1 MKIKVSLSKNASL
14 EVKTNNKMELK
25 AVINGLKMLKVSCKV
40 VLHTDSQYIKQGITE
55 WINKWRTNGWKTANK
70 KSVKNVELWKE
81 LDEIVLQHDI
91 NWKWVKAHSGNT
103 YNEEAD
109 RLARKESKK
118 LKYRDCEIK
127 KSQKNRGSSKFHR
140 LEGVLWQ

>member
-1 MKIKVSLSKNASL
+1 MKIKVKKRISGGEENT
-14 EVKTNNKMELK
+14 TNNKMELK
-25 AVINGLKMLKVSCKV
+25 AVINGLKMLKISCRV
-40 VLHTDSQYIKQGITE
+40 IVHTDSQYIKQGITG

-103 YNEEAD
+103 SIMKRQIDLLERN
-109 RLARKESKK
+109 
-118 LKYRDCEIK
+118 LK
-127 KSQKNRGSSKFHR
+127 S
-140 LEGVLWQ
+140 

>member
-1 MKIKVSLSKNASL
+1 M
-14 EVKTNNKMELK
+14 
-25 AVINGLKMLKVSCKV
+25 
-40 VLHTDSQYIKQGITE
+40 
-55 WINKWRTNGWKTANK
+55 
-70 KSVKNVELWKE
+70 
-81 LDEIVLQHDI
+81 DEIVLQHDI
-91 NWKWVKAHSGNT
+91 NWKLVKAHSGNT

-140 LEGVLWQ
+140 LEGVLWVRQEKRLEDSW